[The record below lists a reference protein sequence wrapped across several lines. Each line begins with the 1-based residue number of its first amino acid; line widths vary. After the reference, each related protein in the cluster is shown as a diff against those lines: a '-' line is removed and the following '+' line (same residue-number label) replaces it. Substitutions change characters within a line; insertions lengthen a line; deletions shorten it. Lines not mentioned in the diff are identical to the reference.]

1 MAYKTHIVCHSRSQ
15 SHLQE
20 EVCSIQHKEMG
31 SSIRECKRSSYN
43 EHLVPPPSPPPPS
56 MDCCFTLFERQGY
69 RLDN

>member
-1 MAYKTHIVCHSRSQ
+1 MAYQTHIVCHSRSQ

-43 EHLVPPPSPPPPS
+43 EHLVPPPSPPPAWTVALPYLN
-56 MDCCFTLFERQGY
+56 DKAI
-69 RLDN
+69 D

>member
-43 EHLVPPPSPPPPS
+43 EHLVPPPSLPPPPARTVALPYLN
-56 MDCCFTLFERQGY
+56 DKVI
-69 RLDN
+69 D